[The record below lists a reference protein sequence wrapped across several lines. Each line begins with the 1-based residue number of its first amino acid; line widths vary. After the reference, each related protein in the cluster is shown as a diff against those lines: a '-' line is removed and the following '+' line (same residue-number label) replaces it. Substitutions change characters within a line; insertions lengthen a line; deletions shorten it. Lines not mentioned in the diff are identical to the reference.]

1 MIQNF
6 SVFLMSSII
15 FILTPGLDTIFV
27 LNRTIT
33 QGKIAGIV
41 SSAGIAIGVLFHTM
55 LATLGISLII
65 AQEPSLFT
73 TIKLAGAG
81 YLIFLGILSL
91 KAPTKLLSENHVLP
105 TSKEKPSRT
114 FLLAL
119 MTNILNPK
127 VAIFFIAF
135 FPQFVIPG
143 STDTRVEFLTLGSIY
158 AILSFIWLSCLSLF
172 LMSLSNQMVQ
182 SPKVQFVIQKLSGVI
197 FIGLGAKI
205 ALT

>member
-1 MIQNF
+1 
-6 SVFLMSSII
+6 MSSII